1 MTMKRLVSICI
12 FALSLSMP
20 LHAFAAG
27 SCKTSDWPLWELF
40 KKHFVQDGG
49 RVLDASTKMQHSS
62 SEGQSYGMFFA
73 LVAGDQPAFDAM
85 WRWAV
90 DNLAGGDMSVR
101 LPAWIWG
108 VDDEKAWRVLD
119 ENSASDA
126 DLWFAYALLEA
137 GRLWSRPDYTRS
149 AHALLRLVETH
160 EILDVPGLGWM
171 LLPGK
176 EGFVTPG
183 KEWRLNPSYLPL
195 PLLRRLEL
203 EYPAGPWKDIAR
215 NTAMVLARV
224 TPYGLAPD
232 WTAYQAPQAGN
243 GSFVADPTKGA
254 TGSYDAIRNYLWAGM
269 TPMSDPLF
277 RAIMISLDGMVP
289 LTRDKGAPPE
299 KVDTLTGQATG
310 EGPFGFSAALIPY
323 FKSADEPALVQ
334 LQKQR
339 VESLLRKS
347 LASTE
352 GQPPYYDFVLSLF
365 GMGWID
371 QYYGFRPDGTLSLPW
386 EKACLDIPSN

>member
-1 MTMKRLVSICI
+1 MIMNRIFSIW
-12 FALSLSMP
+12 FVVLALAMP
-20 LHAFAAG
+20 LPASAVA

-40 KKHFVQDGG
+40 KKHFVQDSG

-73 LVAGDQPAFDAM
+73 LVAGDEKAFDAI

-90 DNLAGGDMSVR
+90 DNLAGGDMAQR

-108 VDDEKAWRVLD
+108 VDDEKTWRVLD
-119 ENSASDA
+119 ANSASDA

-137 GRLWSRPDYTRS
+137 GRLWNRPDYTRS

-160 EILDVPGLGWM
+160 ELLDIPGLGWM

-183 KEWRLNPSYLPL
+183 KEWRLNPSYLPI

-203 EYPAGPWKDIAR
+203 EYPSGPWKDLAG
-215 NTAMVLARV
+215 NTAKVLARI

-232 WTAYQAPQAGN
+232 WTAYRIQKTGGGAFA
-243 GSFVADPTKGA
+243 ADPVKGA

-277 RAIMISLDGMVP
+277 RAIMISLDGMKP
-289 LTRDKGAPPE
+289 FTRDQGVPPE
-299 KVDTLTGQATG
+299 KVDTLTGQAAG
-310 EGPFGFSAALIPY
+310 EGPFGFSAALVPY
-323 FKSADEPALVQ
+323 FKAAGEPALAQ

-339 VESLLRKS
+339 AESMLRAS
-347 LASTE
+347 LNNTGA
-352 GQPPYYDFVLSLF
+352 QPPYYDFVLSLF
-365 GMGWID
+365 GMGWMD
-371 QYYGFRPDGTLSLPW
+371 QYYDFRPDGTLSLPW
-386 EKACLDIPSN
+386 EKACLDIPAK